1 MKKLFFALVTA
12 FALISFA
19 SCGGNSSKGS
29 KDAGDG
35 KPTTEEGTELS
46 NEEYAVEMFKKMYA
60 AGEADDL
67 EKFTK
72 LAKEFDAW
80 LNDLSVS
87 EQKKVEKAVMAW
99 DEEKAE
105 QVIDA
110 ANEIL
115 Y

>member
-12 FALISFA
+12 VALISFA
-19 SCGGNSSKGS
+19 SCGGDSKSSVETK
-29 KDAGDG
+29 
-35 KPTTEEGTELS
+35 
-46 NEEYAVEMFKKMYA
+46 AVKMFKEMYA

-72 LAKEFDAW
+72 LAEEFDEW
-80 LNDLSVS
+80 LKGLSES
-87 EQKKVEKAVMAW
+87 DQEKVEKAVMDW

-105 QVIDA
+105 QVIEA

>member
-12 FALISFA
+12 VALVSFA
-19 SCGGNSSKGS
+19 SCGGDSKSSAETK
-29 KDAGDG
+29 
-35 KPTTEEGTELS
+35 
-46 NEEYAVEMFKKMYA
+46 AVNMFKEMYA

-72 LAKEFDAW
+72 LAEEFDAW
-80 LNDLSVS
+80 FKNLPES
-87 EQKKVEKAVMAW
+87 EQEKVHKAVMDW

>member
-12 FALISFA
+12 FALVSFA
-19 SCGGNSSKGS
+19 SYGGNSSMGS
-29 KDAGDG
+29 KDAGEG

-46 NEEYAVEMFKKMYA
+46 VEEYAVEMFKKMYA

-67 EKFTK
+67 EKFTE
-72 LAKEFDAW
+72 LAEEFEEW
-80 LNDLSVS
+80 LNGLSES
-87 EQKKVEKAVMAW
+87 DQQKAFEAVIDW

-105 QVIDA
+105 MVIAA